1 MQNRVNQSFLTKRGK
16 IARWGT
22 YIGIGALVIGLMTTT
37 RSILIS
43 YAFMLVGLIGA
54 SIGSYM
60 TSRYVREPRADQII
74 TTALEGLDKRFAG
87 YHYLLGTNHVIAS
100 HYGLTVV
107 IPKAQ
112 DGLITFQNGRF
123 RHKAGFRRVFQFF
136 GEQGLGKPDQELAQE
151 VGWVKE
157 WIDQVMPE
165 PSIPVNGVVVFTS
178 PKAELQIRGANVPA
192 VAVDQLAD
200 YMRTGL
206 KGSTTLTT
214 ATQKDLRRLLDQVE
228 EN

>member
-1 MQNRVNQSFLTKRGK
+1 MQNRVNQRFLTKRAK

-22 YIGIGALVIGLMTTT
+22 IIGIGALVIGLLITT

-60 TSRYVREPRADQII
+60 TSRYVREPRADQLLAN
-74 TTALEGLDKRFAG
+74 ALDGLDKRYAG
-87 YHYLLGTNHVIAS
+87 YHYLLGSNHVIAS

-112 DGLITFQNGRF
+112 EGKVTFQNGRF
-123 RHKAGFRRVFQFF
+123 HHSAGFRKIFQFF
-136 GEQGLGKPDQELAQE
+136 GEPGLGRPDQEMPQE
-151 VGWVKE
+151 VAWVKE

-165 PSIPVNGVVVFTS
+165 PAIPVNGVVVFTS
-178 PKAELQIRGANVPA
+178 PKVELQLRGANVPA
-192 VAVDQLAD
+192 MALGQLAE
-200 YMRTGL
+200 YMRSGL

-214 ATQKDLRRLLDQVE
+214 ATQKELRRLLDQVE
-228 EN
+228 D